1 MAAIEAVSLRHVGRG
16 DLARKRGELRE
27 VIRAAAIVEF
37 AEHGLRGASTQ
48 GIADRAGISKTKL
61 HYYIDSKEELYA
73 EALTHI
79 TATWAELFEGIAL
92 DKGPEAFLSDYIARK
107 VRFSLTHPA
116 EVRMF
121 TGEVMRG
128 APMLHEVWAGSR
140 EATLR
145 ASALISGWAEQGL
158 IRPVDPF
165 LLQFHI
171 WAMTESYAIMA
182 SEARFMSGLQPGDA
196 LDEAKII
203 AEVTAL
209 VLNGLRVQ

>member
-1 MAAIEAVSLRHVGRG
+1 MATAAVVTLRHVGRG
-16 DLARKRGELRE
+16 DLARKRGELRD

-61 HYYIDSKEELYA
+61 HYYIASKEELYA
-73 EALTHI
+73 EVLTQI
-79 TATWAELFEGIAL
+79 TATWADLFEGIAL
-92 DKGPEAFLSDYIARK
+92 DNGPEAFLSDYIARK

-116 EVRMF
+116 EVRLF

-128 APMLHEVWAGSR
+128 APMLHKVWAGSR

-145 ASALISGWAEQGL
+145 ASRLIDGWADQGL
-158 IRPVDPF
+158 IRRVDPL

-171 WAMTESYAIMA
+171 WAMTEAYAVMA
-182 SEARFMSGLQPGDA
+182 VEARFMSGVPEGTA
-196 LDEAKII
+196 LNEAHIS

-209 VLNGLRVQ
+209 VLRGLRP